1 MNFFEK
7 LKTRKRQQNRAV
19 IFASSSEF
27 DELCCSGYTSLD
39 KCPEVVTACRK
50 IADMISSM
58 TIYLMANTDRGDVR
72 IQNELS
78 RAVDINPTAYM
89 TRKTWMDAI
98 VMNLLLYGKGNSI
111 VFPHTANGYLGDLE
125 VIPAGRVNFSPDG
138 RSYRV
143 LIDGKPYAPDEVL
156 HFVWNPDPSYLWKG
170 QGVTAALKDVADNL
184 KQSGETEKGF
194 LKSKWKPSVIIKV
207 DALTE
212 EFASKEGRQKLLES
226 YFDTAEAGQ
235 PWMIPAEQFEVEQI
249 KPLSLSDL
257 AISDVVQ
264 LNKKTVASII
274 GVPAF
279 VLGVGEYNAAEWN
292 AFVNNTVR
300 PIARE
305 IEQEMTK
312 KLLLSPKMYWRFNM
326 ASLYSYDLKTT
337 ADVYSNLYSRG
348 LVDGNEVRDKL
359 GMEPRDGLDQL
370 VILENYIPAE
380 KIGDQLKL
388 VQE

>member
-19 IFASSSEF
+19 KFAWLSEF

-58 TIYLMANTDRGDVR
+58 TIYLMANTERGDVR

-78 RAVDINPTAYM
+78 RAVDISPTAYM

-125 VIPAGRVNFSPDG
+125 VISAGRVNFAPDG

-143 LIDGKPYAPDEVL
+143 LIDGKAYAPDEVL

>member
-19 IFASSSEF
+19 LFASSSGF

-58 TIYLMANTDRGDVR
+58 TIYLMANTERGDVR

-125 VIPAGRVNFSPDG
+125 VIPVERVNFAPDG

-170 QGVTAALKDVADNL
+170 QGVTAALKDIADNL

-370 VILENYIPAE
+370 VILENYIPAD
-380 KIGDQLKL
+380 KIGEQLKL

>member
-19 IFASSSEF
+19 LFASSSGF

-58 TIYLMANTDRGDVR
+58 TVYLMANTERGDVR

-78 RAVDINPTAYM
+78 RAVDINPTSYM

-111 VFPHTANGYLGDLE
+111 VFPHTENGYLGDLE
-125 VIPAGRVNFSPDG
+125 VIPAARVNFAPDG

-143 LIDGKPYAPDEVL
+143 MIDGKPYAPDEVL

-370 VILENYIPAE
+370 VILENYIPAD

>member
-1 MNFFEK
+1 MNFLEK

-19 IFASSSEF
+19 LFASSSGF

-58 TIYLMANTDRGDVR
+58 TIYLMANTERGDVR

-125 VIPAGRVNFSPDG
+125 VIPAGRVNFAPDG

-143 LIDGKPYAPDEVL
+143 LIDGKAYSPDEVL

-170 QGVTAALKDVADNL
+170 QGVTAALKDIADNL

-226 YFDTAEAGQ
+226 YFETAEAGQ

-370 VILENYIPAE
+370 VILENYIPAD